1 VSVPQHVARH
11 AALDPGSLTQRRR
24 HGIVRAVRVL
34 GVLGLSMMSWMNGIV
49 RAHGLPT
56 SEQSRVNLPIE
67 TDAQRASREFFE
79 SKIRPL
85 LVQRCMG
92 CHGEDLQEGGLRLD
106 AKVGWQRGGDSGP
119 SIVPGKPLDSL
130 LMRAVGYAEKDL
142 RMPPDKELPAHEV
155 ELLRE
160 WIRKGAYD
168 PRDQELP
175 PRETN
180 TEWDEL
186 FQSRLNWWSLQPV
199 QNPAVPE
206 VTRKEWYRDPI
217 DRFVLSAQ
225 AAQRLTPAEP
235 ASPDV
240 LLRRWSFVLTG
251 LPPSPEQRELFLADW
266 SQNADLACERL
277 VDRLLSS
284 PHYGER
290 FARHWM
296 DVVRYTD
303 TYGYEWDN
311 PAKGSWEY
319 RDYLVR
325 AWNDDLPYDQ
335 FVREQLAGD
344 LLKTPR
350 INAAL
355 ELQENLIG
363 PMFYHLGEHR
373 HGSSLAFNGIHQ
385 EMIHNKIDAFSKA
398 FLATTVACSR
408 CHNHKLEAVSQRDY
422 YALAA
427 LLMTPRWTTREID
440 APNRDVRQIDQLKTL
455 QTAIR
460 DELAQQWK
468 EQAGTPEFVT
478 LAGLKAIVRPDPDT
492 AANKEP
498 LIEEIAH
505 PLWKLTEEGFVIPAR
520 WGELQTA
527 CKEQVTAR
535 TEANKSI
542 TVLSDFSTPDLPA
555 GWVLEGRGFLNGYV
569 ADGTPLIAL
578 EGDRVTDRLLA
589 AGYHSHALSSK
600 LAGSLRLPADQ
611 EIPQA
616 HVSLQ
621 LAGGEF
627 GGTLVLDAN
636 AFQNE
641 TVQFFNSTTPVW
653 KTFGDAALINGVAKV
668 TVDVTTAGLNPNF
681 PPRTGLAA
689 GLPHQDLGYDKR
701 SWLSITQICTH
712 DSVSAPKEL
721 LEPFATLYDQTPPQD
736 ALELEQR
743 LRDWFRAAVERW
755 CSQSLR
761 PGDRAIVD
769 WLLQKKLLLNS
780 APSDSRLAQLVSEY
794 RQIEQTIAFPRSAM
808 SMDERAVVRAQYP
821 LNIRGNVD
829 TPGES
834 ISPAFLSMFHGQDH
848 VAESTG
854 SGRLELAEF
863 LTRPSHPL
871 TARVYV
877 NRVWQWMFG
886 TGLVAT
892 SDDFGHLGTKPTHP
906 ELLDYLATEFVRQG
920 WSTKTLVRRIALSA
934 TFRQSGQASD
944 AAREQ
949 DPSQV
954 WLTCYPTRRLEA
966 ESIRD
971 ALLAVSGRLDPRIG
985 GRPVEPYRTA
995 VDLSKR
1001 LLAGP
1006 LDGEGRRSLY
1016 LKMSIMEPPKF
1027 LVGFNL
1033 PDLKLPTGRRDAT
1046 NVPAQALIMLNDPLV
1061 QLLAQQW
1068 GERLVRGSE
1077 ATVEARIRQMFVQAY
1092 GREPTEAESKRWT
1105 SAARELS
1112 ASAGTESSAD
1122 AAATESALLKEPAV
1136 WTALAHAMFN
1146 TKEFL
1151 YYR

>member
-1 VSVPQHVARH
+1 MSVQRH
-11 AALDPGSLTQRRR
+11 FHMDETLDSESHATRQAIRRAICEVGGLCLLVFTWVGGIAWAEDLPATGSSP
-24 HGIVRAVRVL
+24 AN
-34 GVLGLSMMSWMNGIV
+34 S
-49 RAHGLPT
+49 
-56 SEQSRVNLPIE
+56 PIE
-67 TDAQRASREFFE
+67 TDLQRSSREFFE
-79 SKIRPL
+79 NKIRPL
-85 LVQRCMG
+85 LVERCIG

-186 FQSRLNWWSLQPV
+186 FKSRLNWWSLQPV

-206 VTRKEWYRDPI
+206 VTRKKWCRDPI

-440 APNRDVRQIDQLKTL
+440 APSRDARQIEQLKTL
-455 QTAIR
+455 RTAIR

-468 EQAGTPEFVT
+468 EQVATPEFVT
-478 LAGLKAIVRPDPDT
+478 LAGLKAIVRPNPDA

-498 LIEEIAH
+498 PIEEIAY
-505 PLWKLTEEGFVIPAR
+505 PLWKLTEEAVAIPAR

-527 CKEQVTAR
+527 WKEQVAAR

-578 EGDRVTDRLLA
+578 EGNRVTDRLLA

-743 LRDWFRAAVERW
+743 LLSWLRGAVERW

-769 WLLQKKLLLNS
+769 WLLQKKLLPNS
-780 APSDSRLAQLVSEY
+780 ALPDSRLAQLVSEY

-934 TFRQSGQASD
+934 TFRQSGLASD

-1061 QLLAQQW
+1061 QLLAEQW
-1068 GERLVRGSE
+1068 GERLVLGLE
-1077 ATVEARIRQMFVQAY
+1077 TTVEARIRQMFVQAY
-1092 GREPTEAESKRWT
+1092 GREPTEAELKRWT

-1112 ASAGTESSAD
+1112 TNAGTESAAD
-1122 AAATESALLKEPAV
+1122 LATVESALLKEPTV